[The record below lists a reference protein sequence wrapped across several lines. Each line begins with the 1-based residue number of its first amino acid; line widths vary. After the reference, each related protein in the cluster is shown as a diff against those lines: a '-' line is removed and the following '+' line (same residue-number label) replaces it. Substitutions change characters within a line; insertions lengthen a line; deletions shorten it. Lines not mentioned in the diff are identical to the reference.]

1 MKKIKAIIR
10 VEKYLDVRKALFEKG
25 YEDII
30 VKKVKGR
37 GLQWGVLGR
46 YRAREKILDL
56 VPKVKIEL
64 TVRDDEVDE
73 IIKIICEH
81 GRMGKPGDGKIFVL
95 PMEKIVNI

>member
-10 VEKYLDVRKALFEKG
+10 LEKYLDVRKALFEKG

-46 YRAREKILDL
+46 YRAREK
-56 VPKVKIEL
+56 
-64 TVRDDEVDE
+64 
-73 IIKIICEH
+73 
-81 GRMGKPGDGKIFVL
+81 
-95 PMEKIVNI
+95 N